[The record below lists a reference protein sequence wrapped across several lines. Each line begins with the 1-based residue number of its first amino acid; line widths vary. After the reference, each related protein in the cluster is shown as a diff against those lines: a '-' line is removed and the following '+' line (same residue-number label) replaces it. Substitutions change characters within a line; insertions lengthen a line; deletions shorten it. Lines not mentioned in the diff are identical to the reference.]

1 MPLSKTPSHCAMGLL
16 SSVKNSVLGEDRL
29 RVEYS
34 TDPQIPQFL
43 HFLGIRRMPIAQLDS
58 NLNRVLF
65 SSPQS
70 FERYKHIGKLT
81 RELLDDPDGLG
92 IPLMRMED
100 VEEAYFSGKNEL
112 VRNIYLF
119 YRCPLDETPPFEH
132 CREMLRNDK
141 VALYKCLYCKVFRTN
156 TSSGTDYTLHFMQT
170 GDEIPM
176 SHRFRHRYMDTRVEG
191 ATFRWHVKYAPI
203 IENDHYKLAL
213 LNPDVPSLLD
223 EGIKSP
229 EAHQSAKYALMC
241 AHYYSDDADFLPR
254 SVLKVADFTMG
265 EAEQVPSPGITKVPE
280 LTLVFACQVL
290 LINALELDKA
300 TGAAP
305 ISAPYNTPFLVV

>member
-1 MPLSKTPSHCAMGLL
+1 MGLL

-29 RVEYS
+29 RVEYT
-34 TDPQIPQFL
+34 TDSDVPQFL

-65 SSPQS
+65 SSPES
-70 FERYKHIGKLT
+70 YERYKHVGKLT

-100 VEEAYFSGKNEL
+100 VEEAYFSGKSEL
-112 VRNIYLF
+112 VRNVYLF
-119 YRCPLDETPPFEH
+119 YRCAIDDTPPFEH
-132 CREMLRNDK
+132 FRQVLHNEK
-141 VALYKCLYCKVFRTN
+141 IALYKCLYCRVFRTN
-156 TSSGTDYTLHFMQT
+156 TSAGTNYTLHFMQT

-176 SHRFRHRYMDTRVEG
+176 YHRFRHRDMDTRIEG
-191 ATFRWHVKYAPI
+191 ATFRWHVKYAPL

-223 EGIKSP
+223 YDLTGARSP
-229 EAHQSAKYALMC
+229 EMHPDAKYRLMC
-241 AHYYSDDADFLPR
+241 AHYFSDDADFLPR
-254 SVLKVADFTMG
+254 NVLKVADLTVG
-265 EAEQVPSPGITKVPE
+265 ETEQVPSPGITKVPE
-280 LTLVFACQVL
+280 LTMVFACQAL

-300 TGAAP
+300 TGAVP
-305 ISAPYNTPFLVV
+305 ISAPFNTPFLV